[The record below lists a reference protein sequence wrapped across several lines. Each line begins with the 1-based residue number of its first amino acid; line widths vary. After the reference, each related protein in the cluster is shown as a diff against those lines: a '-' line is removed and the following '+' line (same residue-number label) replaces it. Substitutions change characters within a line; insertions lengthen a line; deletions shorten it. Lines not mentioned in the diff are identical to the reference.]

1 MKWLQ
6 YIAVAVGNLK
16 QALPGGIAWNY
27 RFVTERMASK
37 EHVEGSRSGSLRL
50 GLREVAKCVDTPEY
64 VGKSDRAQR
73 EPSCETRLLRVLDD
87 TRAR

>member
-6 YIAVAVGNLK
+6 YIAVVVGIV
-16 QALPGGIAWNY
+16 GGVAGGAAGII
-27 RFVTERMASK
+27 VVSERISTK
-37 EHVEGSRSGSLRL
+37 DQVEVLDTSLRL

-64 VGKSDRAQR
+64 VGESDRAER

-87 TRAR
+87 TRRR